1 MSAPE
6 KDSVVAE
13 EPKATEANGEVETN
27 EKGITKSVE
36 NIDFNLMFGI

>member
-27 EKGITKSVE
+27 EKGINKLIK
-36 NIDFNLMFGI
+36 NIDFF